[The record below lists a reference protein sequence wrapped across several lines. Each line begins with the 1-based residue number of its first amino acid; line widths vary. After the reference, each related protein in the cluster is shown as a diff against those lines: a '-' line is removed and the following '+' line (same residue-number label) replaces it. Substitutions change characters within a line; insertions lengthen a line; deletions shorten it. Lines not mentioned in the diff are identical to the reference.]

1 MDVRDFMQ
9 VALYRHFIRNI
20 FPLSCCRGGI
30 FTFEYIFE
38 GGEGQEGGGEEGVG
52 LKIKLNSLNFKSKLV
67 KAQRS
72 LCSDLI
78 DLVINLP
85 C

>member
-30 FTFEYIFE
+30 FTFEYIF
-38 GGEGQEGGGEEGVG
+38 GGGGVLGILEEGQG
-52 LKIKLNSLNFKSKLV
+52 SK
-67 KAQRS
+67 
-72 LCSDLI
+72 
-78 DLVINLP
+78 
-85 C
+85 